1 MERDSFI
8 FYRSFYE
15 SVKEI
20 PKEEQLQTY
29 QLIIEYALNGVEI
42 DAKGIPKAIFALVKP
57 QIDANTK
64 RYENGKKGGRKPK
77 QNQNETKSKPN
88 VNDNV
93 NVNENVNA
101 VIGDSCVDGLQ
112 KVIDFFN
119 NNIGAITPYGL
130 ETLADYLKDMDYEVI
145 IYAMQKAV
153 EANIKTIQYIKGTL
167 NNWNKAGIK
176 TLIQAQEENEKFKN
190 KPKETTKKAYQNY
203 EQRDIKNFDN
213 FYAN

>member
-20 PKEEQLQTY
+20 PEEEQLQTY
-29 QLIIEYALNGVEI
+29 KLIIEYALNGVEI
-42 DAKGIPKAIFALVKP
+42 DIKGIPRAIFALVKP

-93 NVNENVNA
+93 NVNVNDNVNKKEQEEKIHFA
-101 VIGDSCVDGLQ
+101 EFVSMTNAEYEKLVSTYGKELADQCITILDNYKGSSGKKYKSDYRAILNW
-112 KVIDFFN
+112 VIDR
-119 NNIGAITPYGL
+119 AK
-130 ETLADYLKDMDYEVI
+130 E
-145 IYAMQKAV
+145 
-153 EANIKTIQYIKGTL
+153 
-167 NNWNKAGIK
+167 
-176 TLIQAQEENEKFKN
+176 N

-203 EQRDIKNFDN
+203 EQRDITNFDN

>member
-77 QNQNETKSKPN
+77 QNQNETKKEPN

-93 NVNENVNA
+93 NVNVNDNVNKKEQEEKIHFA
-101 VIGDSCVDGLQ
+101 EFVSMTNAEHEKLVSTYGKEFADQCITILDNYKGSSGKNYKSDYRAILNW
-112 KVIDFFN
+112 VID
-119 NNIGAITPYGL
+119 
-130 ETLADYLKDMDYEVI
+130 
-145 IYAMQKAV
+145 KAK
-153 EANIKTIQYIKGTL
+153 E
-167 NNWNKAGIK
+167 
-176 TLIQAQEENEKFKN
+176 N
-190 KPKETTKKAYQNY
+190 KPKETKKAYQNY